1 MSNKTK
7 EDYIQRTF
15 SLCSKDFTNHIR
27 AGSKRVSS
35 ASPINNKMFCLPGE
49 NEVLERLANLFVS
62 GDFGRVS
69 CERGATCNIA
79 QPSKSLEEK

>member
-1 MSNKTK
+1 MLAMGQKLMNIYTIPLF
-7 EDYIQRTF
+7 EYF
-15 SLCSKDFTNHIR
+15 PNPIR
-27 AGSKRVSS
+27 VGSKRVSS
-35 ASPINNKMFCLPGE
+35 VSQIIDKRFCLLGA

-62 GDFGRVS
+62 NNFGRVS

>member
-1 MSNKTK
+1 
-7 EDYIQRTF
+7 
-15 SLCSKDFTNHIR
+15 
-27 AGSKRVSS
+27 
-35 ASPINNKMFCLPGE
+35 MFCLPGE

-79 QPSKSLEEK
+79 QPSKSLEEKLKKPFTGWVKTYNGQPIEI

>member
-1 MSNKTK
+1 
-7 EDYIQRTF
+7 
-15 SLCSKDFTNHIR
+15 
-27 AGSKRVSS
+27 
-35 ASPINNKMFCLPGE
+35 MFCLPGE
-49 NEVLERLANLFVS
+49 NEVLEQLANLFVS

>member
-1 MSNKTK
+1 
-7 EDYIQRTF
+7 
-15 SLCSKDFTNHIR
+15 
-27 AGSKRVSS
+27 
-35 ASPINNKMFCLPGE
+35 MFCLPGE

-79 QPSKSLEEK
+79 QPSKSLEEKEKKPLTGWVKTYNGQPIDV

>member
-1 MSNKTK
+1 
-7 EDYIQRTF
+7 
-15 SLCSKDFTNHIR
+15 
-27 AGSKRVSS
+27 
-35 ASPINNKMFCLPGE
+35 MFCLPGE

-79 QPSKSLEEK
+79 QPSKSLEEKIEEAVYGMGENL